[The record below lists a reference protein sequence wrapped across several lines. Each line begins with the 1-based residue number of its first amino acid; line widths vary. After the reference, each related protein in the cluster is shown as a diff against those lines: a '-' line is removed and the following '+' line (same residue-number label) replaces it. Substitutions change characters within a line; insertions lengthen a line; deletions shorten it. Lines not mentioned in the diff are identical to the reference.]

1 MNAQASHRGLIRPST
16 YDRLPEDGY
25 CTIESGWI
33 VPALLK
39 RVPIAGRILEPCAG
53 RGHLVTALRKHGLQ
67 VAARDLI
74 AHQDP
79 LIDDIET
86 PRDMDALTSLVEFD
100 WVITNLPFTQLDR
113 RIGHLLHLC
122 VRDSCGLALLLRME
136 WIAPA
141 KRGALIHD
149 NANFA
154 GFIVLT
160 KRPRWVEEPGE
171 SPRHH
176 FVWGIWSAIP
186 RAGVRPWIKFEGCN
200 TAKPAAGSPAFRNN
214 SRRCATIACPR
225 M

>member
-1 MNAQASHRGLIRPST
+1 MPPEKFAAAAKPTHRGLIRPST
-16 YDRLPEDGY
+16 YDRRPQDGY
-25 CTIESGWI
+25 FTIESSWI
-33 VPALLK
+33 VRALLK
-39 RVPIAGRILEPCAG
+39 HVPIAGRILELCAG
-53 RGHLVTALRKHGLQ
+53 KGHLVLEFRKGGLE
-67 VAARDLI
+67 VTARDLI

-86 PRDMDALTSLVEFD
+86 PRDMDALTSLAEFD
-100 WVITNLPFTQLDR
+100 WVITNPPFTQLDQ

-122 VRDSCGLALLLRME
+122 VRDGCGLALLLRME

-141 KRGALIHD
+141 KRGVLIHD

-176 FVWGIWSAIP
+176 FVWGIWFPVP
-186 RAGVRPWIKFEGCN
+186 RAGVRPWIAFEGCN
-200 TAKPAAGSPAFRNN
+200 T
-214 SRRCATIACPR
+214 R